1 MKSVEFCY
9 WLQGLFEV
17 GKPTT
22 LDAEQVTTIK
32 NHLNMVFVHEIDPS
46 YPQGQ
51 QKALNETHEA
61 GKPKIGGVSPD
72 GMVMRC

>member
-1 MKSVEFCY
+1 MKSTEFCY
-9 WLQGLFEV
+9 WLQGLFEI

-22 LDAEQVTTIK
+22 LDAEQVQTIK

-46 YPQGQ
+46 YPKEQ
-51 QKALNETHEA
+51 QAALNEAHA
-61 GKPKIGGVSPD
+61 GPKLGGVSPD

>member
-1 MKSVEFCY
+1 MKSTEFCY
-9 WLQGLFEV
+9 WLQGLFEI

-22 LDAEQVTTIK
+22 LDAEQVQTIK

-46 YPQGQ
+46 YPKEQ
-51 QKALNETHEA
+51 QTALNKAHE
-61 GKPKIGGVSPD
+61 GPKLGGVSPD